1 MKLISGREKKGM
13 GTRQFSAL
21 TILLLTFCLLIS
33 GCSSETKDM
42 PKASK
47 AIKKAPAE
55 TAKPQ
60 TGDAVEKMKQQ
71 EDSFAGYTATALKDP
86 FVPFLKEEV
95 VAVRKRGPLS
105 PLEKFDLGELKLVGI
120 LMKGNE
126 TVGLIEDSEGKG
138 YSVKRGVK
146 IGKNGGVISK
156 ITKNEIIVVEEYFDL
171 TGRKVTREKTLM
183 LPLPGG
189 E

>member
-1 MKLISGREKKGM
+1 MKIISGREMNGM

-21 TILLLTFCLLIS
+21 TILLLTFCLLVS
-33 GCSSETKDM
+33 GCSSETKDI
-42 PKASK
+42 PRASK
-47 AIKKAPAE
+47 TVKKAPAE
-55 TAKPQ
+55 TATSQ
-60 TGDAVEKMKQQ
+60 TGEAVEEMEQK
-71 EDSFAGYTATALKDP
+71 EDSFAGYTATDLKDP
-86 FVPFLKEEV
+86 FVPFLKDEA

-105 PLEKFDLGELKLVGI
+105 PLEKFDLGELQLVGI
-120 LMKGNE
+120 LTKGNE
-126 TVGLIEDSEGKG
+126 TIALIEDSEGKG